1 MLNPFGRLKGKLE
14 ALAFGRNSEKRAA
27 RLLVKHG
34 YRIVEKN
41 YRCRQGE
48 IDLIARDGDTLVF
61 CEVKARK
68 SKAFGTSLEGVTKSK
83 VEKIRKTAEHY
94 LAKNGL
100 NEVDC
105 RFDVVAIDG
114 SGNDV
119 TIEVIKNAF

>member
-1 MLNPFGRLKGKLE
+1 MLNPFGKLKGKLE
-14 ALAFGRNSEKRAA
+14 ALAFGQSSEKRAA
-27 RLLVKHG
+27 RFLVKHG

-41 YRCRQGE
+41 YRCLYGE

-68 SKAFGTSLEGVTKSK
+68 SKTFGTPLEGVTKSK

-100 NEVDC
+100 TSVDC

-114 SGNDV
+114 AGEKA
-119 TIEVIKNAF
+119 TIEVVKNAF

>member
-1 MLNPFGRLKGKLE
+1 MLNSFGRLKGKLE
-14 ALAFGRNSEKRAA
+14 ALAFGRDSEKQAA

-41 YRCRQGE
+41 YRCSYGE

-68 SKAFGTSLEGVTKSK
+68 SKAFGTPLEGVTRSK
-83 VEKIRKTAEHY
+83 VAKIRKTAEHY

-100 NEVDC
+100 TAVDC
-105 RFDVVAIDG
+105 RFDVVAIEG
-114 SGNDV
+114 TGEEA